1 MAEAAG
7 LNAANPERA
16 VASAAG
22 NTVHH
27 PSALRNRI
35 PILKE
40 LMLMWRETETGH
52 ALEIASSTGAHIEVF
67 APAFPSLTWHP
78 SEYVPPTPA
87 SAEEQWPKYGKVG
100 QRVVSDELLN
110 IDVHGS
116 NVFSNVVPA
125 VALDLMQPYGQWP
138 ASIRELEWPP
148 GSGLRGQ
155 FTLIVLSNTLHITPW
170 ECSVGLFNGAW
181 KLLSPGGKLVVYGP
195 FKVDGKFVGA
205 DGGANNEKFDE
216 KLRSTNE
223 SWGIRDV
230 DDLKAVAKPLGLI
243 LQSQVDMPANNLTLT
258 FVKQ

>member
-35 PILKE
+35 PILKQ
-40 LMLMWRETETGH
+40 LMTMLPETAAGH

-87 SAEEQWPKYGKVG
+87 SAEEQWPLYGKVG

-110 IDVHGS
+110 IDAHGS
-116 NVFSNVVPA
+116 AVFPNVVPA
-125 VALDLMQPYGQWP
+125 VALDLMHPYGQWP
-138 ASIRELEWPP
+138 ASIRDLE
-148 GSGLRGQ
+148 GQ
-155 FTLIVLSNTLHITPW
+155 FTMVILSNTLHITPW
-170 ECSVGLFNGAW
+170 ECSVGLFNGAS

-205 DGGANNEKFDE
+205 DGGANNEKFDG
-216 KLRSTNE
+216 KLRATNE

-230 DDLKAVAKPLGLI
+230 DDLKAVATPLGLI